1 MKNNIII
8 TLMAKKI
15 ICIVTGKSLTI
26 ADSYYK
32 KKVDKAGSEEKL
44 HETYICKE
52 AKKLLKLG
60 NAYKKVRE
68 ILDCDKNLPEL
79 DDNLINEL
87 IFGNKKRKISIE
99 TDFATLTSI
108 THNQT
113 DPDVKV
119 FINKLYK

>member
-1 MKNNIII
+1 
-8 TLMAKKI
+8 MAKKI